1 MTRFEAVDEF
11 AALVSAAS
19 TRLRAELYAGGV
31 ATASLERWSALL
43 ASKAGSLVDAS
54 TLATEQAAIAAYLD

>member
-43 ASKAGSLVDAS
+43 AAEAGSLLDAS
-54 TLATEQAAIAAYLD
+54 TLATEQAAIAAYLE